1 MLRIAFLT
9 NGGTLH
15 LDQRRELAV
24 ADESIQPNDELGAEV
39 VSGAETAGPSMK
51 VAIIGISLVVM
62 VVAIAVGFRFLDL
75 RQPAPI
81 PPFAGH
87 LFQRSPRTPPTSRSQ
102 SRST

>member
-1 MLRIAFLT
+1 
-9 NGGTLH
+9 
-15 LDQRRELAV
+15 V

-62 VVAIAVGFRFLDL
+62 VVAIAVGFRLSGSSSAGANTAI
-75 RQPAPI
+75 R
-81 PPFAGH
+81 GH